1 MVVVSTP
8 AVAVVALSFSAVVVT
23 AAVSPVVS
31 ICVVVKSTIEVVV
44 AALVVVSSELVSK
57 LLRAGAQASTPL
69 LFQGDASKI
78 ISSQVDLG

>member
-1 MVVVSTP
+1 MVSISV
-8 AVAVVALSFSAVVVT
+8 VAVVALSFGTVVVT
-23 AAVSPVVS
+23 AAVSPVVP
-31 ICVVVKSTIEVVV
+31 ICVVVESTIEVVV
-44 AALVVVSSELVSK
+44 AALVVVSTELVSK